1 MKPEAGQFLRKARD
15 FVSKA
20 HGMLDAWPDE
30 AARASYLA
38 AFHAAQA
45 LIFERTDQIAK
56 THPGVRARF
65 ALLTKQEADFDGTLR
80 SFLAQAYNFK
90 PVADYETGDAAEI
103 PREHAAAAVAMSRR
117 VVDRVA
123 SLIEPDI

>member
-1 MKPEAGQFLRKARD
+1 
-15 FVSKA
+15 
-20 HGMLDAWPDE
+20 MLDTWPDE

-56 THPGVRARF
+56 THSGVRTRF
-65 ALLTKQEADFDGTLR
+65 ALLTREEADFDGALR

-90 PVADYETGDAAEI
+90 AVADYETGDAAEI
-103 PREHAAAAVAMSRR
+103 PRDHAAAAVAMACRF
-117 VVDRVA
+117 VDRVA
-123 SLIEPDI
+123 SLIELHT